1 MLFLVLGLAA
11 LIALVLVARWFL
23 NADPKSVAT
32 AVRWIALGGGALLGL
47 FLLFRVGTAA
57 LIPIVLSTLF
67 LLRRRRGLFGARGFA
82 GFGGATSPSPGQT
95 SEVETAT
102 LRMALDHDTGEM
114 QGTVL
119 RGRFEGRELESMS
132 FGELIQLLAEC
143 HANDEQ
149 SVSLLETYLDR
160 EQGPDWREHAKAEGA
175 HGGATA
181 NAPMTRDEAYEVL
194 GLKPGASPEDV
205 KEAHH
210 RLMLKMHPDQGG
222 STYLASKIN
231 QAKDLL
237 LGSA

>member
-1 MLFLVLGLAA
+1 MLFLVLGLAI
-11 LIALVLVARWFL
+11 LIALGLVGRWFL
-23 NADPKSVAT
+23 NADPRAAAM
-32 AVRWIALGGGALLGL
+32 AVRWVALGGGALLGL
-47 FLLFRVGTAA
+47 FLLVRVGTAA
-57 LIPIVLSTLF
+57 LFPIVLTTLF

-82 GFGGATSPSPGQT
+82 GFGGATTPSPGQT

-119 RGRFEGRELESMS
+119 RGRFEGRDLESMS
-132 FGELIQLLAEC
+132 FGELVQLLAEC

-160 EQGPDWREHAKAEGA
+160 EQGPDWRDHAKEEGA
-175 HGGATA
+175 QGGATA
-181 NAPMTRDEAYEVL
+181 NAPITKDEAYDVL
-194 GLKPGASPEDV
+194 GLEPGASPEDV

-237 LGSA
+237 LGGA

>member
-1 MLFLVLGLAA
+1 MLFLVLGLAI
-11 LIALVLVARWFL
+11 LIALGLVGRWFL
-23 NADPKSVAT
+23 NADPRAAAM
-32 AVRWIALGGGALLGL
+32 AVRWVALGGGALLGL
-47 FLLFRVGTAA
+47 FLLVRVGTAA
-57 LIPIVLSTLF
+57 LFPIVLTTLF

-82 GFGGATSPSPGQT
+82 GFGGATTPSPGQT

-119 RGRFEGRELESMS
+119 RGRFEGRDLESMS
-132 FGELIQLLAEC
+132 FGELVQLLAEC

-160 EQGPDWREHAKAEGA
+160 EQGPDWRDHAKEEGA
-175 HGGATA
+175 QGGATA
-181 NAPMTRDEAYEVL
+181 NAPMTKDEAYDVL

-237 LGSA
+237 LGGA

>member
-1 MLFLVLGLAA
+1 MLFFFLGLVVLAALVLGG
-11 LIALVLVARWFL
+11 RWFA
-23 NADPKSVAT
+23 NADPKAAAT
-32 AVRWIALGGGALLGL
+32 VVRWVGVGAGALFGL
-47 FLLFRVGTAA
+47 FLLTRIGIAGV
-57 LIPIVLSTLF
+57 IPIAVSTLY
-67 LLRRRRGLFGARGFA
+67 LLRRRRGRLGARVFS

-114 QGTVL
+114 QGVVL

-132 FGELIQLLAEC
+132 FTELVQLLAEC

-149 SVSLLETYLDR
+149 SVTLLETYLDR
-160 EQGPDWREHAKAEGA
+160 EQGPDWREHAESEG
-175 HGGATA
+175 GRSGATA

-194 GLKPGASPEDV
+194 GLNPGASPEDV

-237 LGSA
+237 LGNA

>member
-1 MLFLVLGLAA
+1 MIFLVLGLAI
-11 LIALVLVARWFL
+11 LIALGLVGRWFL
-23 NADPKSVAT
+23 NADPKAVAM
-32 AVRWIALGGGALLGL
+32 AVRWVGLGGGALLGL
-47 FLLFRVGTAA
+47 FLLVRVGTAA
-57 LIPIVLSTLF
+57 LFPIVLTTLF

-82 GFGGATSPSPGQT
+82 GFGGRTTPSPGQS

-102 LRMALDHDTGEM
+102 LRMALDHDSGEM

-119 RGRFEGRELESMS
+119 RGRFEGRELENMS
-132 FGELIQLLAEC
+132 FGELVQLLAEC

-160 EQGPDWREHAKAEGA
+160 EQGPDWREHAKEEGA
-175 HGGATA
+175 QGSATA
-181 NAPMTRDEAYEVL
+181 SAPITKDEAYEVL

-237 LGSA
+237 LGGA

>member
-1 MLFLVLGLAA
+1 MLFLVLGLAI
-11 LIALVLVARWFL
+11 LIALGFVGRWFL
-23 NADPKSVAT
+23 NADPRAAAT
-32 AVRWIALGGGALLGL
+32 AVRWIGLGGGVLLGL
-47 FLLFRVGTAA
+47 FLLTRVGTAA
-57 LIPIVLSTLF
+57 LFPIVLTTVF

-82 GFGGATSPSPGQT
+82 GFGGRTTPSPGQT

-119 RGRFEGRELESMS
+119 RGRFEGRDLESMS
-132 FGELIQLLAEC
+132 FGELVQLLAEC

-160 EQGPDWREHAKAEGA
+160 EQGPDWREHAKGEGGP
-175 HGGATA
+175 GGATA
-181 NAPMTRDEAYEVL
+181 NAPITKDEAYDVL

-237 LGSA
+237 LGST

>member
-1 MLFLVLGLAA
+1 MQLLLLGLA
-11 LIALVLVARWFL
+11 ILVALGLAGRWFL
-23 NADPKSVAT
+23 HAEPKAVAT

-47 FLLFRVGTAA
+47 FLLVRVGTAV
-57 LIPIVLSTLF
+57 LFPIVLTTLF

-82 GFGGATSPSPGQT
+82 GFGGRTTPSPGQT

-102 LRMALDHDTGEM
+102 LQMALDHDSGEM

-119 RGRFEGRELESMS
+119 RGRFEGRELEGMS
-132 FGELIQLLAEC
+132 FRELIQLLAEC

-160 EQGPDWREHAKAEGA
+160 EQGPDWRDHAKEEGA
-175 HGGATA
+175 PGGATA
-181 NAPMTRDEAYEVL
+181 GAPITKSEAYDVL

-237 LGSA
+237 LGNA

>member
-1 MLFLVLGLAA
+1 MLFLVLGLAI
-11 LIALVLVARWFL
+11 LIALGLVGRWFL
-23 NADPKSVAT
+23 NADPRAAAM
-32 AVRWIALGGGALLGL
+32 AVRWVALGGGALLGL
-47 FLLFRVGTAA
+47 FLLVRVGTAA
-57 LIPIVLSTLF
+57 LFPIVLTTLF

-82 GFGGATSPSPGQT
+82 GFGGATTPSPGQT

-119 RGRFEGRELESMS
+119 RGRFEGRDLESMS
-132 FGELIQLLAEC
+132 FGELVQLLAEC

-160 EQGPDWREHAKAEGA
+160 EQGPDWRDHAKEEGA
-175 HGGATA
+175 QGGATA
-181 NAPMTRDEAYEVL
+181 NAPITKDEAYDVL
-194 GLKPGASPEDV
+194 GLKPGASPEEV

-237 LGSA
+237 LGGA

>member
-1 MLFLVLGLAA
+1 MLFLVLGLAI
-11 LIALVLVARWFL
+11 LIALGFVGRWFL
-23 NADPKSVAT
+23 NADPRAAAA
-32 AVRWIALGGGALLGL
+32 AVRWIGLGGGVLLGL
-47 FLLFRVGTAA
+47 FLLTRVGTAA
-57 LIPIVLSTLF
+57 LFPIVLTTVF

-82 GFGGATSPSPGQT
+82 GFGGRTTPSPGQT

-119 RGRFEGRELESMS
+119 RGRFEGRDLESMS
-132 FGELIQLLAEC
+132 FGELVQLLAEC

-160 EQGPDWREHAKAEGA
+160 EQGPDWREHAKGEGGP
-175 HGGATA
+175 GGATA
-181 NAPMTRDEAYEVL
+181 NAPITKDEAYDVL

-237 LGSA
+237 LGST

>member
-1 MLFLVLGLAA
+1 MLFLVLGLAI
-11 LIALVLVARWFL
+11 LIALGLVGRWFL
-23 NADPKSVAT
+23 NADPRAAAM
-32 AVRWIALGGGALLGL
+32 AVRWVALGGGALLGL
-47 FLLFRVGTAA
+47 FLLVRVGTAA
-57 LIPIVLSTLF
+57 LFPIVLTTLF

-82 GFGGATSPSPGQT
+82 GFGGATTPSPGQT

-119 RGRFEGRELESMS
+119 RGRFEGRDLESMS
-132 FGELIQLLAEC
+132 FGELVQLLAEC

-160 EQGPDWREHAKAEGA
+160 EQGPDWRDHAKDEGA
-175 HGGATA
+175 QRGATA
-181 NAPMTRDEAYEVL
+181 NAPITKDEAYDVL
-194 GLKPGASPEDV
+194 GLEPGASPEDV

-237 LGSA
+237 LGGA

>member
-1 MLFLVLGLAA
+1 MQFLVLGLAV
-11 LIALVLVARWFL
+11 LIALVLAWRWFL
-23 NADPKSVAT
+23 NADPKAIAM
-32 AVRWIALGGGALLGL
+32 AVRWIGAGVGGLLGL
-47 FLLFRVGTAA
+47 FLLFRVGPAI
-57 LIPIVLSTLF
+57 LVPIVVSALF
-67 LLRRRRGLFGARGFA
+67 FLRRRRGLFGARGFA
-82 GFGGATSPSPGQT
+82 GFGGATTPSAGQT
-95 SEVETAT
+95 SEVETST
-102 LRMALDHDTGEM
+102 LRMGLDHDTGEM

-132 FGELIQLLAEC
+132 FRELVQLLAEC

-160 EQGPDWREHAKAEGA
+160 EQGPEWREHAKAEGA
-175 HGGATA
+175 PGGGAGS
-181 NAPMTRDEAYEVL
+181 APMTRDEAYEVL
-194 GLKPGASPEDV
+194 GLKPGASAAEV

-237 LGSA
+237 LGSV

>member
-1 MLFLVLGLAA
+1 MLFLVLGLAI
-11 LIALVLVARWFL
+11 LIALGLVGRWFL
-23 NADPKSVAT
+23 NADPKAAAM
-32 AVRWIALGGGALLGL
+32 AVRWVALGGGALLGL
-47 FLLFRVGTAA
+47 FLLVRVGTAA
-57 LIPIVLSTLF
+57 LFPIVLTTLF

-82 GFGGATSPSPGQT
+82 GFGGRTTPSPGQT

-119 RGRFEGRELESMS
+119 RGRFEGRDLESMS
-132 FGELIQLLAEC
+132 FGELVQLLAEC

-160 EQGPDWREHAKAEGA
+160 EQGPDWREHAKEEGA
-175 HGGATA
+175 PGGATA
-181 NAPMTRDEAYEVL
+181 HAPITKDEAYEVL

-237 LGSA
+237 LGST

>member
-1 MLFLVLGLAA
+1 MLFLALGFAI
-11 LIALVLVARWFL
+11 LIALGLVGRWFL
-23 NADPKSVAT
+23 SADPKAVAT
-32 AVRWIALGGGALLGL
+32 AVRWIALGGGALLGV
-47 FLLFRVGTAA
+47 FLLVRVGTAV
-57 LIPIVLSTLF
+57 LFPIVLTTLF

-82 GFGGATSPSPGQT
+82 GFGGRTTPSPGQT

-102 LRMALDHDTGEM
+102 LRMALDHDSGEM

-119 RGRFEGRELESMS
+119 RGRFEGRDLEGMS

-160 EQGPDWREHAKAEGA
+160 EQGPDWRDHAKEEGA
-175 HGGATA
+175 QSGATA
-181 NAPMTRDEAYEVL
+181 GAPITKEEAYEVL